1 MKEPDPDIDEDPD
14 VAKDKDLVSSKK
26 DLSSFNREGTRMEK
40 HSMLN
45 KKAMYPFT
53 VHAYDFKPGDWVKAI
68 LSEVT
73 LSSYAGKVID
83 ILPKA
88 NKVVVKWPHKARQ
101 EDPEWLVKLNKDESG
116 IAVTSAHTVLRNSC
130 RLAQNLVRI
139 AQGLRKEAGISDVA
153 AFLKMKQA
161 FGHEYPVSWIKGAV
175 EVAWPKR
182 TASYSEEAQTV
193 RSLYRYAKDL
203 DAIEEGTQQKTS
215 REFDPMEREVWE
227 DSYLSPESDPATES
241 LLKDTQEKVD
251 PETRKLL
258 QELEGETLLDLNQDD
273 MSAYDLDWD
282 PGMERDSSKQA
293 RLPDSYEFAP
303 DVFEEDIGGDWGKK
317 KKRRRK
323 RIPAL
328 YEDDPIDRMTRDMD
342 ERLIEQLRD
351 RGFGDGGYE
360 E

>member
-1 MKEPDPDIDEDPD
+1 MSPT
-14 VAKDKDLVSSKK
+14 SSKK
-26 DLSSFNREGTRMEK
+26 DLSLFNREGTGMEK
-40 HSMLN
+40 HSMIN

-101 EDPEWLVKLNKDESG
+101 EDPEWLVKLNKEESG

-193 RSLYRYAKDL
+193 RSLYRYAQDL
-203 DAIEEGTQQKTS
+203 DAIEGKEV
-215 REFDPMEREVWE
+215 RARDFDPLEQEVWE
-227 DSYLSPESDPATES
+227 DPSLSPSEDPALDGLLRDTE
-241 LLKDTQEKVD
+241 EKAD
-251 PETRKLL
+251 PETLRAL
-258 QELEGETLLDLNQDD
+258 QDLEGETIMDLDQDD
-273 MSAYDLDWD
+273 MSRWDLDWD
-282 PGMERDSSKQA
+282 PGLEEMDVESSKQA
-293 RLPDSYEFAP
+293 RLPDSYEFTP
-303 DVFEEDIGGDWGKK
+303 DVFEEDPGSDWGRKR
-317 KKRRRK
+317 KRRRK
-323 RIPAL
+323 KIPGL
-328 YEDDPIDRMTRDMD
+328 YEDDPIDRMTREMD
-342 ERLIEQLRD
+342 DRLIGQLRD